1 MNRWS
6 LAALPILAVGVV
18 AFVRP
23 ATHAI
28 AAPTTHH
35 VRMVQQGAKYLFVP
49 ADFTIKSGDVVEFV
63 NISGGPHNVTFDKDH
78 IPAGA
83 RDVLNRAMARRQ
95 SDLMGPFLTRTN
107 ETYSISFAGA
117 PKGQYH
123 YYCLPHRA
131 LGMVGV
137 ITVE

>member
-6 LAALPILAVGVV
+6 FVALPILAAGAV
-18 AFVRP
+18 AFARP
-23 ATHAI
+23 GAHPAPPVTHV
-28 AAPTTHH
+28 
-35 VRMVQQGAKYLFVP
+35 VRMMQQGAKYRFVP
-49 ADFTIKSGDVVEFV
+49 ADFAIKPGDTVEFENV
-63 NISGGPHNVTFDKDH
+63 SGGPHNVVFDKDH

-83 RDVLNRAMARRQ
+83 RDVLNRVMPRRQ
-95 SDLMGPFLTRTN
+95 GDLMGPFLTQPH
-107 ETYSISFAGA
+107 EKYSITFTGA
-117 PKGQYH
+117 PKGTYG

>member
-6 LAALPILAVGVV
+6 LAALPILAAGAV
-18 AFVRP
+18 AFAGPARRP
-23 ATHAI
+23 A
-28 AAPTTHH
+28 AAPTTHR

-63 NISGGPHNVTFDKDH
+63 NISGGPHNVSFDKDH

-83 RDVLNRAMARRQ
+83 RDVLNRAMAKRQ
-95 SDLMGPFLTRTN
+95 SDLMGPFLTQPN
-107 ETYSISFAGA
+107 EVYAISFAGA
-117 PKGQYH
+117 PKGQYN

-131 LGMVGV
+131 LGMIGV